1 MAEPMSRI
9 PPERFNRDNSK
20 EADLAADTHR
30 QAEAVK
36 LIYRIS
42 SYHNRNKLFQKH
54 QKVGCCGTLLYKK
67 IFFKFANIWKS
78 VI

>member
-20 EADLAADTHR
+20 ETDLAADTHR
-30 QAEAVK
+30 QAEAAK
-36 LIYRIS
+36 PIYRIS

-54 QKVGCCGTLLYKK
+54 QKAGCCGTLLYKK
-67 IFFKFANIWKS
+67 IFFKFTKIWNS
-78 VI
+78 II